1 MDRRKDVMSEIT
13 RVSLSLETSLL
24 EKLDSLTR
32 ENDYQNRSEFI
43 RDLIR
48 DQLTRKQWDHDED
61 VIGTLTLVYNHHQ
74 RGLTEKLVELQHHC
88 RETVLAATHVHLSHE
103 ICAEM
108 IMIRGNGE
116 GIRKLTN
123 AIRQQRGV
131 LYAELAMSTT
141 GEKIIS

>member
-1 MDRRKDVMSEIT
+1 MSEIA

-24 EKLDSLTR
+24 EKLDRMAR
-32 ENDYQNRSEFI
+32 ENDYENRSEFI

-48 DQLTRKQWDHDED
+48 DQLTREQWENDEE
-61 VIGTLTLVYNHHQ
+61 VLGTLTLVYNHHQ

-88 RETVLAATHVHLSHE
+88 HESVLAATHVHLTHE

-108 IMIRGNGE
+108 IMLRGRPS
-116 GIRKLTN
+116 GITELVNAMRK
-123 AIRQQRGV
+123 QRGV
-131 LYAELAMSTT
+131 LHAGLTMNTT

>member
-1 MDRRKDVMSEIT
+1 MSDLA
-13 RVSLSLETSLL
+13 RVSLSLETGLL
-24 EKLDSLTR
+24 EKLDRLTE
-32 ENDYQNRSEFI
+32 ENDYRNRSEFI

-48 DQLTRKQWDHDED
+48 DQLTRQQWRNNEE

-88 RETVLAATHVHLSHE
+88 HETILAATHVHLSHE

-108 IMIRGNGE
+108 IMIRGRGS
-116 GIRKLTN
+116 GIVQLTRS
-123 AIRQQRGV
+123 IKQLRGV
-131 LYAELAMSTT
+131 LHAELTMNTT

>member
-1 MDRRKDVMSEIT
+1 MSELT
-13 RVSLSLETSLL
+13 RVSLSLDSALL
-24 EKLDSLTR
+24 EKLDRLAL

-48 DQLTRKQWDHDED
+48 DQLARQEWETDKE
-61 VIGTLTLVYNHHQ
+61 VIGTLTIIYNHHQ

-88 RETVLAATHVHLSHE
+88 HETVLASTHVHLTHE

-108 IMIRGNGE
+108 IMIRGRGT
-116 GIRKLTN
+116 GIAELTK

-131 LYAELAMSTT
+131 LHAELAMSTT
-141 GEKIIS
+141 GENIIS

>member
-1 MDRRKDVMSEIT
+1 MSEIA
-13 RVSLSLETSLL
+13 RVSVSLESVLL
-24 EKLDSLTR
+24 EKLDQLAANS
-32 ENDYQNRSEFI
+32 NYQNRSEFI

-48 DQLTRKQWDHDED
+48 DQLTRQQWKNDEE

-88 RETVLAATHVHLSHE
+88 HETVLAATHVHITHE

-108 IMIRGNGE
+108 IMIRGRGN
-116 GIRKLTN
+116 GIRDLAAAVK
-123 AIRQQRGV
+123 QQRGV
-131 LYAELAMSTT
+131 LHADLTMSTT

>member
-1 MDRRKDVMSEIT
+1 MSEIA
-13 RVSLSLETSLL
+13 RVSVSLESVLL
-24 EKLDSLTR
+24 EKLDQLAANS
-32 ENDYQNRSEFI
+32 NYQNRSEFI

-48 DQLTRKQWDHDED
+48 DQLTRQQWKNDEE

-88 RETVLAATHVHLSHE
+88 HETVLAATHVHLTHE

-108 IMIRGNGE
+108 IMIRGRGT
-116 GIRKLTN
+116 GISQLLK
-123 AIRQQRGV
+123 AIKQQRGV
-131 LYAELAMSTT
+131 LNAELSMSTT

>member
-1 MDRRKDVMSEIT
+1 MSEIT
-13 RVSLSLETSLL
+13 RVSLSLDSALL
-24 EKLDSLTR
+24 EKLDRLAL

-48 DQLTRKQWDHDED
+48 DQLARQEWETDKE
-61 VIGTLTLVYNHHQ
+61 VIGTLTIIYNHHQ

-88 RETVLAATHVHLSHE
+88 HETVLASTHVHLTHE

-108 IMIRGNGE
+108 IMIRGRGT
-116 GIRKLTN
+116 GISELTK

-131 LYAELAMSTT
+131 LHAELAMSTT
-141 GEKIIS
+141 GENIIS

>member
-1 MDRRKDVMSEIT
+1 MSELT
-13 RVSLSLETSLL
+13 RVSLSLDSALL
-24 EKLDSLTR
+24 EKLDRLAL

-48 DQLTRKQWDHDED
+48 GQLARQEWETDKE
-61 VIGTLTLVYNHHQ
+61 VIGTLTVIYNHHQ

-88 RETVLAATHVHLSHE
+88 HETVLASTHVHLTHE

-108 IMIRGNGE
+108 IMIRGRGT
-116 GIRKLTN
+116 GIAELTK

-131 LYAELAMSTT
+131 LHAELAMSTT
-141 GEKIIS
+141 GENIIS

>member
-1 MDRRKDVMSEIT
+1 MSEIA

-24 EKLDSLTR
+24 EKLDRMAR
-32 ENDYQNRSEFI
+32 ENDYGNRSEFI

-48 DQLTRKQWDHDED
+48 GQLTRKQWENDEE
-61 VIGTLTLVYNHHQ
+61 VLGTLTLVYNHHQ

-88 RETVLAATHVHLSHE
+88 HESVLAATHVHLTHE

-108 IMIRGNGE
+108 IMLRGRPS
-116 GIRKLTN
+116 GITELVNAMRK
-123 AIRQQRGV
+123 QRGV
-131 LYAELAMSTT
+131 LHAGLTMNTT

>member
-1 MDRRKDVMSEIT
+1 MSEIA

-24 EKLDSLTR
+24 EKLDRLTE
-32 ENDYQNRSEFI
+32 ENDYRNRSEFI

-48 DQLTRKQWDHDED
+48 DQLTRQQWQNNEE

-88 RETVLAATHVHLSHE
+88 HETILASTHVHLSHE

-108 IMIRGNGE
+108 IMIRGKAS
-116 GIRKLTN
+116 GISALAK
-123 AIRQQRGV
+123 AIKQQRGV
-131 LYAELAMSTT
+131 LHAELSMNTT

>member
-1 MDRRKDVMSEIT
+1 MSEIT
-13 RVSLSLETSLL
+13 RVSLSLDSALL
-24 EKLDSLTR
+24 EKLDRLAL

-48 DQLTRKQWDHDED
+48 DQLARQEWETDKE
-61 VIGTLTLVYNHHQ
+61 VIGTLTIVYNHHQ

-88 RETVLAATHVHLSHE
+88 HETVLAATHVHLTHE

-108 IMIRGNGE
+108 IMIRGRGP
-116 GIRKLTN
+116 GITELAK

-131 LYAELAMSTT
+131 LHAELAMSTT
-141 GEKIIS
+141 GENIIS

>member
-1 MDRRKDVMSEIT
+1 MSEIT
-13 RVSLSLETSLL
+13 RVSLSLDPALL
-24 EKLDSLTR
+24 EKLDRLAL

-48 DQLTRKQWDHDED
+48 DQLARQEWETDKE
-61 VIGTLTLVYNHHQ
+61 VIGTLTVIYNHHQ

-88 RETVLAATHVHLSHE
+88 HETVLASTHVHLTHE

-108 IMIRGNGE
+108 IMIRGRGT
-116 GIRKLTN
+116 GIAELTK

-131 LYAELAMSTT
+131 LHAELAMSTT
-141 GEKIIS
+141 GENIIS

>member
-1 MDRRKDVMSEIT
+1 MSEIA

-24 EKLDSLTR
+24 EKLDSLAK

-48 DQLTRKQWDHDED
+48 DQLTRKQWDHDEE

-88 RETVLAATHVHLSHE
+88 HETVLAATHVHLTHE

-108 IMIRGNGE
+108 IMLRGRGK
-116 GIRKLTN
+116 GIRKLAN

-131 LYAELAMSTT
+131 LHAELSMSTT